1 MKTLEDQMAKYA
13 AHHQDA
19 RNKATHFA
27 GVPAIMLALF
37 IPLSWLRFE
46 AGPLSIT
53 AAMLLGGAVL
63 LYYFMLDVPLALA
76 MLAITAAFI
85 ALAQAIAAL
94 GAVPGWV
101 LFGALFIGG
110 WTLQLIGHAFE
121 GRKPALV
128 DNLFQVFIAPIFLCA
143 ELFFALGYKP
153 KLHAIVHARA
163 LEIRAATD
171 RKLTPAS

>member
-1 MKTLEDQMAKYA
+1 MKTLEDQMTVYA
-13 AHHQDA
+13 AYHRDA

-46 AGPLSIT
+46 AGSLSIT
-53 AAMLLGGAVL
+53 AAMVLGGAVV
-63 LYYFMLDVPLALA
+63 LYYLLLDIPLALA

-94 GAVPGWV
+94 GTVQ
-101 LFGALFIGG
+101 G
-110 WTLQLIGHAFE
+110 WTVFVTLFVAGWALQLLGHAFE

-128 DNLFQVFIAPIFLCA
+128 DNLFQVFIAPLFLCA
-143 ELFFALGYKP
+143 EIFFALGYKQE
-153 KLHAIVHARA
+153 LRSAVQRRSG
-163 LEIRAATD
+163 EAAM
-171 RKLTPAS
+171 RGKQ